1 MIRKI
6 EIRRLT
12 IVSSKAFE
20 AVIAAVENGIGRPD
34 MLAFGKASSLM
45 RDAAG

>member
-6 EIRRLT
+6 EIQRLT

-20 AVIAAVENGIGRPD
+20 AVIAAVENAIGRPD
-34 MLAFGKASSLM
+34 MSEFGKPSCE
-45 RDAAG
+45 